1 MYTKIL
7 VPLDGSELAE
17 CVLPYVDWFIKVSDV
32 DELTLLRIVEHLH
45 IAGGLEAQVP
55 PDEKELLEQDAARLA
70 QEYLDKIAARFKGRK
85 IDVNTKV
92 LVGRRAKTIAEYV
105 SRSHADLIIMAT
117 HGASGLHR
125 LVRGS
130 VADRVFHAARVPVF
144 LVRPEDRPP
153 DR

>member
-7 VPLDGSELAE
+7 VPLDGSELSE

-45 IAGGLEAQVP
+45 ITGGLEAQVP
-55 PDEKELLEQDAARLA
+55 PDEREHLEKDAVKLA
-70 QEYLDKIAARFKGRK
+70 QEYLDEIAARFKVKKLR
-85 IDVNTKV
+85 VNTKV
-92 LVGRRAKTIAEYV
+92 LIGRRARTIADYV
-105 SRSHADLIIMAT
+105 KRSRADLIIMAT

-130 VADRVFHAARVPVF
+130 VADRVFRAARVPVF

-153 DR
+153 DK

>member
-17 CVLPYVDWFIKVSDV
+17 CVLPYVDWFLKVSDV
-32 DELTLLRIVEHLH
+32 DELTLLRVVQHFH

-55 PDEKELLEQDAARLA
+55 PEDRESLEQDAVRLA
-70 QEYLDKIAARFKGRK
+70 QEYLDKIATRFKGK
-85 IDVNTKV
+85 KLQVNTKV
-92 LVGRRAKTIAEYV
+92 LVGRRAKTIADYV

-117 HGASGLHR
+117 HAASGLQR

-130 VADRVFHAARVPVF
+130 VAERVFRAARVPVF
-144 LVRPEDRPP
+144 LVRPQDRPP